1 MNHVGLLPGDLQL
14 RNRECA
20 SSQIA
25 DIPRTVFIG
34 KSPGRAG
41 MDVAIDSHLIG
52 TPLKRLQYLY
62 NRRGLANGSRHICNG
77 EIPDGPDLIAHFDC
91 LNSCGQIRAQ
101 RRAARKRHLV
111 ESLLHSLELP
121 HQHEAIEENES
132 AITVVVDG
140 LAEVCFFFLA
150 LVSEELLC
158 FEFIDAALNN
168 HQDLVSA
175 KLSSRDPIDVLLG
188 IQAGSDDEIGQPFLK
203 VESRRLEGVLNQRR
217 IAQGGNVYEGNT
229 LGLRRQEF
237 KAGGVD

>member
-1 MNHVGLLPGDLQL
+1 MRAVIDRLNHCLIDPWPLQFFQQIPGFIDPHRQGRAAVADLDPIQYVNHVGLLPGDLQL

-25 DIPRTVFIG
+25 DIPGTVLIG

-52 TPLKRLQYLY
+52 SPLKRLQYLY
-62 NRRGLANGSRHICNG
+62 NWRGLANGSRHICNG

-111 ESLLHSLELP
+111 ESLFHCLELP
-121 HQHEAIEENES
+121 HQHDAIEENES
-132 AITVVVDG
+132 AIAVVIDG

-150 LVSEELLC
+150 LVSE
-158 FEFIDAALNN
+158 DTAL
-168 HQDLVSA
+168 
-175 KLSSRDPIDVLLG
+175 P
-188 IQAGSDDEIGQPFLK
+188 
-203 VESRRLEGVLNQRR
+203 
-217 IAQGGNVYEGNT
+217 
-229 LGLRRQEF
+229 
-237 KAGGVD
+237 